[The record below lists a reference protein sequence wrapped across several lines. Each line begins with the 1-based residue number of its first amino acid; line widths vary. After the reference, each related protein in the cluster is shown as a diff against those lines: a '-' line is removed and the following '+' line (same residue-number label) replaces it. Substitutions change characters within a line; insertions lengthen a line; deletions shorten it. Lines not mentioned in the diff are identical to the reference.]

1 MVLSPLQSLLCAAWT
16 MLQNVPLFQ
25 GTRGLLALKF
35 YRSFGLNN
43 LLLLLLHNLL
53 LLMACG
59 VWFSFVAYSFYTSK
73 TLRAHL
79 LSSSVYVRARP
90 HIRLI
95 LKGKCVGVAAI

>member
-1 MVLSPLQSLLCAAWT
+1 

-43 LLLLLLHNLL
+43 LLLLLHNL

-95 LKGKCVGVAAI
+95 LKGKCVGIAAI